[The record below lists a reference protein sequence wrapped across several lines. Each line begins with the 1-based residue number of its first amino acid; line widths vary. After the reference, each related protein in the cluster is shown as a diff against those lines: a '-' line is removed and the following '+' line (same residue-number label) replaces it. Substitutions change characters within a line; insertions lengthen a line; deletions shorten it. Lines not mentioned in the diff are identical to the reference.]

1 MRIEVCSCTCR
12 NTKCRYNS
20 TNVKN
25 GNFLVYMAGQIR
37 CEGYLPPEPE
47 KKTKPKTVKRAQKR
61 TGSAQKRTG
70 IAQKRA
76 ESVQKHTNKEAKKGN
91 ENRSRRKNDF

>member
-1 MRIEVCSCTCR
+1 MRNEVCSCTCR

-20 TNVKN
+20 VNVKN

-47 KKTKPKTVKRAQKR
+47 KKTKPKTVKRTQKR
-61 TGSAQKRTG
+61 TGSAQKRAG
-70 IAQKRA
+70 
-76 ESVQKHTNKEAKKGN
+76 SVQKRTNKEVKKKN